1 MSQRSEK
8 LHRKVDR
15 LEDHVSFLDGRLS
28 ALEDDLAFNAT
39 LASVQ
44 KAGEMEELKRWLS
57 REQRRAREAKSAAR
71 GWFWT
76 FLVLALLLIVL
87 IALYSPQSKAAEK
100 VQQTNSLKIESLSLP
115 TAQVEL
121 TGKPAAAE
129 ETTEDQ
135 NRQLHGSCRITAYC
149 ACEICCGEW
158 AKKRPLD
165 DNGDPIVC
173 GASGQELTPGVSVAS
188 SLPYGTKLEIDGLP
202 GTYIVQDR
210 TSEWVHDKYAGMVV
224 DIYMD
229 SHEACYELLQGMPEW
244 MDVYIVE

>member
-15 LEDHVSFLDGRLS
+15 LEDRVSFLDGRLS
-28 ALEDDLAFNAT
+28 ALEDDLAFNTT

-44 KAGEMEELKRWLS
+44 KAGEMEELKRRLS

-76 FLVLALLLIVL
+76 FFVLALLLIVL
-87 IALYSPQSKAAEK
+87 IAFYSPQSKAAEE

-129 ETTEDQ
+129 KTTEDQ
-135 NRQLHGSCRITAYC
+135 NRQ
-149 ACEICCGEW
+149 
-158 AKKRPLD
+158 
-165 DNGDPIVC
+165 
-173 GASGQELTPGVSVAS
+173 QES
-188 SLPYGTKLEIDGLP
+188 SYL
-202 GTYIVQDR
+202 
-210 TSEWVHDKYAGMVV
+210 
-224 DIYMD
+224 
-229 SHEACYELLQGMPEW
+229 
-244 MDVYIVE
+244 